1 MALPTTTEIKQ
12 LKDEEVTV
20 ETMSLLLGSL
30 ALYLAYRRFALKRKL
45 AAR

>member
-1 MALPTTTEIKQ
+1 MAAATIEEIKQ

>member
-1 MALPTTTEIKQ
+1 MAAPTTTELKQ
-12 LKDEEVTV
+12 LRNEEVTV

>member
-1 MALPTTTEIKQ
+1 MAAATTEEIKQ

-45 AAR
+45 SAR

>member
-1 MALPTTTEIKQ
+1 MAAVTTQEIKQ